1 MKTILLAAALA
12 LTATTA
18 SASAVKL
25 PKEYLGSWCIT
36 NVAKDGLGQD
46 TITHERCDMGP
57 ERTFISPNSLDSFAS
72 PVGECFQLLN
82 GKRSPQHET
91 FRGKRYHTFFMTY
104 QCRGGKLTAELSVE
118 GDALFIWIIRSG
130 Q

>member
-1 MKTILLAAALA
+1 MNKLLMTAAALLA
-12 LTATTA
+12 FTATA
-18 SASAVKL
+18 SAGTVKL

-57 ERTFISPNSLDSFAS
+57 ERTFINPNSLDSFAS
-72 PVGECFQLLN
+72 PVGECMQLLK
-82 GKRSPQHET
+82 GERSPQRET

-104 QCRGGKLTAELSVE
+104 RCRGGKLTAELSVE
-118 GDALFIWIIRSG
+118 GGSLIIWIK